1 MARKAKKKVEAPPPD
16 ADEEQVTDQE
26 SIHDVGGGEGDG
38 VPMDTS
44 GDDIPD
50 IIDKTSGDEDEAHD
64 VGDASKTTKD
74 KRKKSK
80 KEKKQQSTV
89 IPTIP
94 FMDTFYQLSSEESLD
109 ERSIAARDLIQH
121 CFLSEGGVNYKDAA
135 YALTRLM
142 NGLCTGRAASRQ
154 GFASCLSS
162 FLRVAHSTVLNGD
175 EDASAMETM
184 LKEDSGK
191 FNQNGVRSTHQ
202 AMIVRLKLLS
212 TTQFLPHEVKTNSS
226 EKGQKKHGFGGKV
239 KGIEE
244 RDHAFGRLF
253 GISAVVRSGILG
265 LNYFPSEVS
274 SVRLPWWLCCI
285 VWQRYTCICND

>member
-16 ADEEQVTDQE
+16 ADEDQVTDQE
-26 SIHDVGGGEGDG
+26 SIHEGGGGADD
-38 VPMDTS
+38 VPMDAS
-44 GDDIPD
+44 GDNIPD
-50 IIDKTSGDEDEAHD
+50 IIDKTSGDGDEEHD
-64 VGDASKTTKD
+64 VGDANETTKGKNKKAKKD
-74 KRKKSK
+74 KKKH
-80 KEKKQQSTV
+80 QQSTV
-89 IPTIP
+89 VPTLP

-109 ERSIAARDLIQH
+109 DRSIAARDLIQH

-162 FLRVAHSTVLNGD
+162 FLRVAHSIVMSGD
-175 EDASAMETM
+175 GDGSVIETM

-191 FNQNGVRSTHQ
+191 FNQDGVTHQ

-212 TTQFLPHEVKTNSS
+212 TTQFLPNEVKTNSND
-226 EKGQKKHGFGGKV
+226 KGQKKHGFGGKV

-253 GISAVVRSGILG
+253 GVSAVVRSGILG
-265 LNYFPSEVS
+265 LNDFPFEVS

-285 VWQRYTCICND
+285 VWQRYTCICDD